1 MMKKEYMK
9 PDMEV
14 VKIMTTGMLATS
26 SLGMGDPI
34 DDAGGAE
41 APELPG
47 MPDLGPSLG
56 PDLPG
61 VPSFPF

>member
-1 MMKKEYMK
+1 MKKEYMK

-26 SLGMGDPI
+26 SLGIGDDLP
-34 DDAGGAE
+34 DAGGAE

-47 MPDLGPSLG
+47 MPDFGPSV
-56 PDLPG
+56 PG
-61 VPSFPF
+61 APSFPWDL